1 MTRILVVDDSN
12 TVRLM
17 LRSWLEP
24 EGYEV
29 LEAADGLRALEQIRS
44 TEGPLAVLLDYQ
56 MPGLTGYEVLEH
68 ALKEDRLPPRF
79 GYVIISAMQNE
90 FPPAFTDLLRRLA
103 IQMLPKP
110 FDRETLLAVTTFV
123 VARQEAAA
131 AGAPRA
137 ATDA

>member
-1 MTRILVVDDSN
+1 MTQILVVDDSN

-29 LEAADGLRALEQIRS
+29 LEASDGLRALEQIRS
-44 TEGPLAVLLDYQ
+44 TEGPLTVLLDYQ

-68 ALKEDRLPPRF
+68 ALREGRLPPRF

-90 FPPAFTDLLRRLA
+90 FPPAFTDLLRQLA

-110 FDRETLLAVTTFV
+110 FDRATLLAVTAFV
-123 VARQEAAA
+123 VARQDGAVTAAPQTA
-131 AGAPRA
+131 A
-137 ATDA
+137 DA